1 MPTIDKALGLLDYFS
16 ASTPEIGLAKFREL
30 STFDKGTVYRYLCS
44 LRDCGYVEQNPHTKA
59 YRLGPAII
67 RLAAVRETTV
77 PLQKIAAPLVD
88 ELADQT
94 GELVHAALAQ
104 RNGMST
110 LYVKD
115 GGCGGT
121 RVGFDEAEILPFHA
135 TSSGVAFLA
144 FGPED
149 YLASVIELNALP
161 SFTETTAVMPEKV
174 KSLVN
179 RSKKAGYA
187 WSNQSYDAEVCSVA
201 VPFFNTTGTAMGTL
215 AIATPRSRM
224 KRKLYAKNLAQNSQ
238 RLTQNLGGKLPDKV
252 AAIWNVLA
260 PL

>member
-16 ASTPEIGLAKFREL
+16 ASTPEIGLAQFRKL

-77 PLQKIAAPLVD
+77 PLQKIAAPLID

-104 RNGMST
+104 LNGMSS
-110 LYVKD
+110 LYAKD
-115 GGCGGT
+115 GGYGGT
-121 RVGFDEAEILPFHA
+121 RVGFDEAELLPFHA
-135 TSSGVAFLA
+135 TSSGMAFLA
-144 FGPED
+144 FGPEE
-149 YLASVIELNALP
+149 YLASVIEKNLLP
-161 SFTETTAVMPEKV
+161 SFTESTPVTSEKV
-174 KSLVN
+174 QSLVA
-179 RSKKAGYA
+179 RSKRAGYA
-187 WSNQSYDAEVCSVA
+187 WSNQSYEAEVCSVA
-201 VPFFNTTGTAMGTL
+201 VPFFNTAGIAIGTV

-224 KRKLYAKNLAQNSQ
+224 KRSVFAKELVLKSQ
-238 RLTQNLGGKLPDKV
+238 RFTQNLGGKVPDTL
-252 AAIWNVLA
+252 AAIWNTN
-260 PL
+260 